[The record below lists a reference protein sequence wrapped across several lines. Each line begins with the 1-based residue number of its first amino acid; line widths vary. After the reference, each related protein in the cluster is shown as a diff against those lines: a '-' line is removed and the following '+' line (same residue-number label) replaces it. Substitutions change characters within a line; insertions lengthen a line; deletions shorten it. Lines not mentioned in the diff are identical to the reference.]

1 MSSSLYGIYNAHRA
15 IMLNQAAMNIVNN
28 NIANINTPGYS
39 KQRLELSAQTLVTD
53 GTETPIMAAQLGLGT
68 AIDDISRNRD
78 VYLDAYFRKENTD
91 LSYYK
96 ELKDNCTLV
105 EDITNELNDTGIGN
119 ALDAFYASAQ
129 RLSQNPT
136 DSISRNDFVQK
147 AVDLNSRFNMTYDR
161 LQRLRTNLV
170 GDVTDSTTLDISK
183 IKITCD
189 DINTQLKTIANLNK
203 TITLSTAQ
211 NSTPNGL
218 LDQRDKLVDEIS
230 QYLPMVAVNAEGN
243 VVNISIGGTDLV
255 KGASQVGFLDVVTGT
270 ALDPATVKIVDE
282 NGLDVV
288 ANANSL
294 MTSGKIGAI
303 LDMGGSDVNKF
314 NVSNIVDS
322 LNTLAK
328 EFAREVNRIHRGGQY
343 IDTTLTPAG
352 LARVTPATS
361 PPDPFDIFVDGSS
374 NPQAD
379 YLNLTAGNI
388 AVNQDVIDDPFL
400 IAAATTS
407 AASAETGDG
416 YNALLIAQIRNSK
429 LPNLSTSTTES
440 YLSSMVGKMGI
451 QIKSISDNHESQNTI
466 VTQVDQRRQ
475 SAFGVNL
482 DEELTD
488 LIKFQRAFEA
498 SAKILN
504 ASNEAIQTIMNMV
517 R

>member
-218 LDQRDKLVDEIS
+218 LDQRDKLVD
-230 QYLPMVAVNAEGN
+230 
-243 VVNISIGGTDLV
+243 
-255 KGASQVGFLDVVTGT
+255 
-270 ALDPATVKIVDE
+270 
-282 NGLDVV
+282 
-288 ANANSL
+288 
-294 MTSGKIGAI
+294 
-303 LDMGGSDVNKF
+303 
-314 NVSNIVDS
+314 
-322 LNTLAK
+322 
-328 EFAREVNRIHRGGQY
+328 
-343 IDTTLTPAG
+343 
-352 LARVTPATS
+352 
-361 PPDPFDIFVDGSS
+361 
-374 NPQAD
+374 
-379 YLNLTAGNI
+379 
-388 AVNQDVIDDPFL
+388 
-400 IAAATTS
+400 
-407 AASAETGDG
+407 
-416 YNALLIAQIRNSK
+416 
-429 LPNLSTSTTES
+429 
-440 YLSSMVGKMGI
+440 
-451 QIKSISDNHESQNTI
+451 
-466 VTQVDQRRQ
+466 
-475 SAFGVNL
+475 
-482 DEELTD
+482 
-488 LIKFQRAFEA
+488 
-498 SAKILN
+498 
-504 ASNEAIQTIMNMV
+504 
-517 R
+517 